1 MAPYLMCYFIVILFY
16 IEQKW
21 LFLRNL
27 ATILPFV
34 CANFL
39 ENLSVLMLWM
49 EVSKWWKISDIPKIS
64 IKMRNCK
71 TFYKVET
78 VIPLKE
84 ILQSSH
90 NPPPSDSI
98 LLNLWNKKFLM
109 GIYRNI
115 QTFVFKVRQECSS
128 WASKNGAVQMFFMAP
143 NRNMFAGKFV
153 KSEKFWLCCGSM
165 LFSTSSEMRFVKW
178 ASFLNEPNWHTGVMT
193 TLS

>member
-1 MAPYLMCYFIVILFY
+1 MCYFIVILFY

-115 QTFVFKVRQECSS
+115 QTFVFKVLQECSS
-128 WASKNGAVQMFFMAP
+128 WTSKNGAVQMFFMAP

-165 LFSTSSEMRFVKW
+165 LFSTSSEMRFVKS

>member
-98 LLNLWNKKFLM
+98 LLNLWNKNFLWEYTE
-109 GIYRNI
+109 ISRH
-115 QTFVFKVRQECSS
+115 
-128 WASKNGAVQMFFMAP
+128 
-143 NRNMFAGKFV
+143 
-153 KSEKFWLCCGSM
+153 
-165 LFSTSSEMRFVKW
+165 LFSKCFKNAALGPPKMVQCKC
-178 ASFLNEPNWHTGVMT
+178 FLWHQTET
-193 TLS
+193 CLLENL